1 MPARHHSPNPWLAE
15 QVSLLRAKYTE
26 EDLRSRYRAA
36 VKAQDRLRWSSFLCA
51 QALREAIDRDPS
63 LAMKTMDLNLPET
76 TRKLLLDNELEVLL
90 DLVQLPAE
98 SLKVLNGMTEEDYAA
113 ITAYLEDMG
122 YPVRSARESVFIHFL
137 TDLHDA

>member
-1 MPARHHSPNPWLAE
+1 M
-15 QVSLLRAKYTE
+15 
-26 EDLRSRYRAA
+26 
-36 VKAQDRLRWSSFLCA
+36 
-51 QALREAIDRDPS
+51 REAIDRDPS

-98 SLKVLNGMTEEDYAA
+98 SLKVLNGVTEEDYAA

-137 TDLHDA
+137 ADLRDA

>member
-1 MPARHHSPNPWLAE
+1 
-15 QVSLLRAKYTE
+15 
-26 EDLRSRYRAA
+26 
-36 VKAQDRLRWSSFLCA
+36 
-51 QALREAIDRDPS
+51 
-63 LAMKTMDLNLPET
+63 MKTMDLNLPET

-98 SLKVLNGMTEEDYAA
+98 SLKVLNGVTEEDYVA

-122 YPVRSARESVFIHFL
+122 YLVRSARESVFIHFL